1 MEAVITQDN
10 RCEPS
15 PTIDKTDIM
24 NHPCFCSDVVYFWW
38 NHHHSDHFSFIPTF
52 LSLICHKDCPQLLT
66 LTLPLHTYLPTSA
79 PKGWFIPPRLVACRV
94 AASTPVIVSVRT
106 NDYDSYTTMQ
116 PRWCGPEVESGF
128 GDKYHSLSLIIHGL
142 KCIIDLFWWLSNKQ
156 HKVTTG
162 TSSSDKQRHPGTD
175 KR

>member
-1 MEAVITQDN
+1 MWALPYYRQDRHYESPMFLQ
-10 RCEPS
+10 RCGLFLVKPS
-15 PTIDKTDIM
+15 SLRPL
-24 NHPCFCSDVVYFWW
+24 
-38 NHHHSDHFSFIPTF
+38 F
-52 LSLICHKDCPQLLT
+52 LSSHLLVSLMSQGLSTTTYPYTT
-66 LTLPLHTYLPTSA
+66 LTYLPTSA

-156 HKVTTG
+156 HKVTTE